1 MPLKLAVLLSGNGT
15 TLQNFIDRIARGE
28 LDADIRCVLSSK
40 AGAYGLTRAKDAG
53 IHEVEI
59 QRKDHADSA
68 SFNAALWREVDAHA
82 VDLVVLA
89 GFMNL
94 LTVPE
99 AYRGRIMNV
108 HPALIPAFCG
118 KGMYGHHV
126 HEAVIDKGVKIT
138 GVTVHLVDNQYDHGP
153 IVLQEALPVLEDDTP
168 ESLAARVQAL
178 ERELYPKAI
187 TLFGQNRLKVEN
199 HRVRIVPQGPA
210 S

>member
-15 TLQNFIDRIARGE
+15 TLQNLIDRIARGE

-40 AGAYGLTRAKDAG
+40 AGAYALTRAKDAG

-59 QRKDHADSA
+59 QRRDYADSA

-108 HPALIPAFCG
+108 HPALIPAFSG

-126 HEAVIDKGVKIT
+126 HEAVIDKGVKVT
-138 GVTVHLVDNQYDHGP
+138 GVTVHLVDNEYDHGP
-153 IVLQEALPVLEDDTP
+153 IVLQEALSVLEDDTP

-187 TLFGQNRLKVEN
+187 ALFGQNRLKVEN
-199 HRVRIVPQGPA
+199 HRVHILPEGPA
-210 S
+210 T

>member
-1 MPLKLAVLLSGNGT
+1 M
-15 TLQNFIDRIARGE
+15 IDRITRGE
-28 LDADIRCVLSSK
+28 LDAEIQCVFSSK
-40 AGAYGLTRAKDAG
+40 AGAYGLTRAKEARIHAG
-53 IHEVEI
+53 TI

-108 HPALIPAFCG
+108 HPALIPAFSG

-126 HEAVIDKGVKIT
+126 HEAVIDKGVKVT
-138 GVTVHLVDNQYDHGP
+138 GVTVHLVDNEYDHGP
-153 IVLQEALPVLEDDTP
+153 IVLQEALSVLEDDTP
-168 ESLAARVQAL
+168 ESLASRVQAL

-187 TLFGQNRLKVEN
+187 ALFGQNRLKVEN
-199 HRVRIVPQGPA
+199 HRVRILPEA
-210 S
+210 STR